1 MGARCRPGD
10 HSRHPRIWGEGSEEK
25 GLSEKTQEA
34 RMWASRVEGPC
45 GLFWGP
51 GARGQAQEPESEA
64 GAHAC
69 RQAEGC
75 GLGHGPG
82 RALQTVVGYGAH
94 IPAGQKANGA
104 LSEAAL
110 PSPPAP
116 RGPALTPRLQVRKL
130 MMPGW
135 QEVTERGGTC
145 HPRTRTNAFPR
156 VSRRNTDTELK
167 GPTGRR
173 SRSLVPSSVR
183 ILVLGEVFNPH
194 SPKPGNGDGCTENF
208 MPLNF
213 PLEKWSELPL
223 WPSGSKPS

>member
-1 MGARCRPGD
+1 
-10 HSRHPRIWGEGSEEK
+10 
-25 GLSEKTQEA
+25 
-34 RMWASRVEGPC
+34 MWASRVEGPC

-194 SPKPGNGDGCTENF
+194 SPLKAKLRVKVKRWRWHGQSHPGDCPGGPSPNLPPPTCPRPCAARPHTEGRTQ
-208 MPLNF
+208 PRH
-213 PLEKWSELPL
+213 
-223 WPSGSKPS
+223 